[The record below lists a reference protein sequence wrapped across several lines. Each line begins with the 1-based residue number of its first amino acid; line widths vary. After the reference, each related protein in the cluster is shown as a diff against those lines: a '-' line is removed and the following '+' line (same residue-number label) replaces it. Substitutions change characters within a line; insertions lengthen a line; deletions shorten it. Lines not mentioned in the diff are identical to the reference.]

1 MSPATALVAL
11 SERIATEG
19 EPLSGHVVTPAEA
32 PVLGELAAGGP
43 RTSDAAAEYSF
54 VVEAV
59 REGYL
64 CHYGTPRVLEASDSD
79 LRLLAGD
86 LFYAIGISGLA
97 ALDDP
102 ESVGI
107 LSDLIRIAA
116 GFRAIGEAARAETLW
131 LAQLLAL
138 AYGID
143 PAQTALV
150 EALRRGEPGSLEALN
165 EWSSDAAAEHGL
177 GRAFD
182 TARKAIDSKVSN
194 LQEFPD

>member
-1 MSPATALVAL
+1 MSPGSALVAL
-11 SERIATEG
+11 SGRVAAEG
-19 EPLSGHVVTPAEA
+19 EPLSRHVVAPAGP
-32 PVLGELAAGGP
+32 PVLGELAAAGP
-43 RTSDAAAEYSF
+43 RTAGAGREYSF

-64 CHYGTPRVLEASDSD
+64 CHYGTPRVLEGPDSD

-107 LSDLIRIAA
+107 LSDLIRVAA
-116 GFRAIGEAARAETLW
+116 GFRAAGEGDRAEALW
-131 LAQLLAL
+131 LAQILAL
-138 AYGID
+138 ACGID
-143 PAQTALV
+143 PARTALV
-150 EALRRGEPGSLEALN
+150 EALRRSEPGSLEALN
-165 EWSSDAAAEHGL
+165 ESSSAFAAEHGL

-182 TARKAIDSKVSN
+182 AAQKAIDSRSQSTEK
-194 LQEFPD
+194 